1 MVFICDDT
9 LVINGFICSGFW
21 VKLGITERVV
31 LVIAD
36 LIRNLL
42 FHYSLPLHFVSIR
55 EAVIAD
61 LIRNLLVICP
71 N

>member
-1 MVFICDDT
+1 VVFICHAIP
-9 LVINGFICSGFW
+9 VINGFICSGFW

-31 LVIAD
+31 LVIVD
-36 LIRNLL
+36 LIGNLL
-42 FHYSLPLHFVSIR
+42 FHYSLSLHIVSIR